1 MLQPPDEIL
10 VSPFRHP
17 ALLRSLLHGDHV
29 ALGRWLVAVPL
40 ERIAAREVISTAITE
55 MYFQW
60 VRLRGPAV
68 PLELLKIFELC
79 VRAEAALDYLD
90 RPSCEVGL

>member
-10 VSPFRHP
+10 MSLFRHP
-17 ALLRSLLHGDHV
+17 ALLRSYHRGDHV

-55 MYFQW
+55 KYFQW
-60 VRLRGPAV
+60 VPLRRPAV
-68 PLELLKIFELC
+68 PLELLEILELC

-90 RPSCEVGL
+90 RPTREVGL